1 MCVYAWACVCATEK
15 TTSVSMSHVLFAFFC
30 VCILW
35 QDASMVW
42 HPLSSLVWLAS
53 DLQWPAYPSLPRI
66 GLYAWIT
73 ISGFFLIHVE
83 DNSDPYFQGYVP
95 SSPKFFCLL
104 SFVPTC
110 MASWDGNTAWQS
122 RQMNFRMSSSQWK
135 FLPRALQMMFFHRKL
150 LNQPNSSISLAPQWW
165 LIQSPH
171 HQESHLWFPSL

>member
-1 MCVYAWACVCATEK
+1 
-15 TTSVSMSHVLFAFFC
+15 MSHVLFVFFC
-30 VCILW
+30 VYILW
-35 QDASMVW
+35 QGASMVW

-53 DLQWPAYPSLPRI
+53 DLQWPAYPSLPRMYYVH
-66 GLYAWIT
+66 GPLYLA
-73 ISGFFLIHVE
+73 FFGPCFE

-104 SFVPTC
+104 SFAPTC

-150 LNQPNSSISLAPQWW
+150 SNQPNSSISLAPQWR

>member
-15 TTSVSMSHVLFAFFC
+15 TTSVSTSHVLFAFFC

-73 ISGFFLIHVE
+73 ISGFFWSMLRIIQILTFKAT
-83 DNSDPYFQGYVP
+83 Y
-95 SSPKFFCLL
+95 
-104 SFVPTC
+104 
-110 MASWDGNTAWQS
+110 
-122 RQMNFRMSSSQWK
+122 
-135 FLPRALQMMFFHRKL
+135 
-150 LNQPNSSISLAPQWW
+150 LAPQSSFVCFPLYQHVWHRGME
-165 LIQSPH
+165 IQPGNQDKWILECPVPNENFCREPFKWCFST
-171 HQESHLWFPSL
+171 ENS